1 MRRER
6 RYSHET
12 RDDLPAPSPQARN
25 TPGLIVLATGTT
37 TSAANSGNIN
47 CANQQ
52 NAAKR
57 SSAHNRGGGDKKPH
71 ESAAAG
77 PSIIST
83 NDYYYT
89 PPIWYDAI
97 GCKPQTAKLIASLRC
112 ADRNLQA
119 LIPNCLF
126 VQVCGTG
133 CCFLLIKNNFFTLLH
148 LKRWDEFT
156 RCRTDIHEVLE
167 QFLTHDMKFCR
178 EENVDQHVW
187 KCLYYNVIELVKRQ
201 LAATTTTTTED
212 TAAPTERMAALRE
225 RCLAHIDDGI
235 VRFEQSLRS
244 LEETYKFQ
252 LDAYLDNNAGSSMK
266 GLKFVALALVSAQKI
281 FLILGDLSRYREQL
295 NGTKN
300 FGRAKQWYTKAQ
312 QIIPSNGM
320 PYNQLAIISLYTVIF
335 RANSTSVTSL
345 FIFNSICRRENSMPS
360 TFTCAV

>member
-1 MRRER
+1 M
-6 RYSHET
+6 
-12 RDDLPAPSPQARN
+12 
-25 TPGLIVLATGTT
+25 
-37 TSAANSGNIN
+37 
-47 CANQQ
+47 
-52 NAAKR
+52 
-57 SSAHNRGGGDKKPH
+57 
-71 ESAAAG
+71 
-77 PSIIST
+77 
-83 NDYYYT
+83 
-89 PPIWYDAI
+89 
-97 GCKPQTAKLIASLRC
+97 
-112 ADRNLQA
+112 
-119 LIPNCLF
+119 
-126 VQVCGTG
+126 
-133 CCFLLIKNNFFTLLH
+133 
-148 LKRWDEFT
+148 
-156 RCRTDIHEVLE
+156 
-167 QFLTHDMKFCR
+167 HDMKFCR

-201 LAATTTTTTED
+201 LAAMTTTTTTED
-212 TAAPTERMAALRE
+212 TVAPSTERMAALRE

-335 RANSTSVTSL
+335 PGEFLAPVLPVYLYFQFPFFVEEKIRCRLLSHAQFDVVESNS
-345 FIFNSICRRENSMPS
+345 FGQRKFES
-360 TFTCAV
+360 TVR